1 MENRLVDPVEAG
13 KRIRDLRGD
22 VPRSVVSRKLGIPY
36 SSLEYYESGKRMPP
50 DESKVKLAD
59 YYGRSVQEIF
69 FE

>member
-22 VPRSVVSRKLGIPY
+22 IPRSVVARKIGVAY
-36 SSLEYYESGKRMPP
+36 SSLEYYERGKRTPP
-50 DESKVKLAD
+50 DETKVKLAD

-69 FE
+69 FK